1 MAYHDGMF
9 LVMLLGLVLIT
20 VSATHAVRHPRAK
33 DEPFSSQRKLYFALS
48 IIGGACVLFY
58 AIPRFMTQ

>member
-1 MAYHDGMF
+1 MF

-20 VSATHAVRHPRAK
+20 VSATYAVRHPRAK
-33 DEPFSSQRKLYFALS
+33 DEAFSSERKLYLALS

-58 AIPRFMTQ
+58 AIPIFMTE